1 MILRNQVGRPWWQAS
16 WLMLMLLGILVLSVY
31 MPGRV
36 GPFVADDYPN
46 ILDNNGVALKHL
58 DGQSLASAWT
68 ANTSGALKRPFAS
81 VSFALNY
88 YFAGQHFDR
97 VAFKLTNITIH
108 ILNSFLVFF
117 LSRLL
122 ITVVVPRYPAQRL
135 AFLTALIWAAHPLQL
150 TGVLYVVQRMTSMA
164 CFFMLSGFL
173 VFLKGRL
180 NIDKPSGIVY
190 MAIGCFL
197 GVTLGA
203 LAKENA
209 ILLPLLIAVCE
220 LTLMPAVSEKALRN
234 KIYSFYAITVII
246 PILFCVGYLLKHPEH
261 VLSGYQFRDFTLV
274 ERGMTESRILFYY
287 LGLLFYPDNTQL
299 GLFHDDFSLSK
310 GFLEPANTLLS
321 MIGIISLIV
330 VALNNSLRR
339 KMPFLSFGILWF
351 FVGHSIESTI
361 YPLEL
366 IYEHRNYLPSI
377 GIVIGSVVFVYEIFV
392 KRVSE
397 WMLNALYACIIVSL
411 ALATYARASIWSS
424 LDSFS
429 YFEVRNH
436 PLSART
442 NSVYANS
449 LELKHGPNV
458 ETYNHYL
465 IAAQLNT
472 FEVSTLLEVYL
483 ELNRLIYHHDVSK
496 DQQNIAL
503 PRSYDAPLALDSSYM
518 EALKVRIHEEIL
530 RRITAKT
537 YPLRTMLGLRNAA
550 NCLIN
555 GDYECKNIAANLT
568 EWVDAA
574 LAQPDFFD
582 VPMIYLIKA
591 KIYFNQGDVA
601 RALEFVDKAIALS
614 PDRMY
619 FYAEKAYL
627 FVTLNQFDNAEHV
640 IRHAE
645 NLGTA
650 NGFDAQEFQTLR
662 DAMRRKN
669 LVAEPTVPQ

>member
-1 MILRNQVGRPWWQAS
+1 MNPTNQFSRPWWQAS
-16 WLMLMLLGILVLSVY
+16 WLMLMLLGILVLIVY
-31 MPGRV
+31 LPGKA
-36 GPFVADDYPN
+36 GPFLADDYPN

-97 VAFKLTNITIH
+97 AAFKLTNITIH

-122 ITVVVPRYPAQRL
+122 ITVVVPRYPAQKL
-135 AFLTALIWAAHPLQL
+135 AFLTALIWAVHPLQL

-180 NIDKPSGIVY
+180 NLDKTGGIVY
-190 MAIGCFL
+190 MAAGCFF
-197 GVTLGA
+197 GVMLGA

-209 ILLPLLIAVCE
+209 LLLPLLIAVCE
-220 LTLMPAVSEKALRN
+220 WTLMPVVSERAHRN
-234 KIYSFYAITVII
+234 KIYGYYAITVII

-299 GLFHDDFSLSK
+299 GLFHDDFTLSK
-310 GFLEPANTLLS
+310 GLLEPTNTLLS
-321 MIGIISLIV
+321 MIGIIFLIV

-339 KMPFLSFGILWF
+339 KMPFVSFGILWF
-351 FVGHSIESTI
+351 FIGHSIESTI

-377 GIVIGSVVFVYEIFV
+377 GIVIGGVVLVYEIFV

-397 WMLNALYACIIVSL
+397 WMLNSLYACIAISM

-436 PLSART
+436 PQSART

-449 LELKHGPNV
+449 LELKHGPNL

-472 FEVSTLLEVYL
+472 FEVSTLLEVFM
-483 ELNRLIYHHDVSK
+483 ELNRLIYYHDVNK
-496 DQQNIAL
+496 YQQNIAL
-503 PRSYDAPLALDSSYM
+503 PQSYDAPLVFDSKYM
-518 EALKVRIHEEIL
+518 DSLKERIHEEIL

-537 YPLRTMLGLRNAA
+537 YPLRTMLGLRSAA

-568 EWVDAA
+568 AWVDAA
-574 LAQPDFFD
+574 LAQPGFFD

-591 KIYFNQGDVA
+591 KIYFNQGEVA

-627 FVTLNQFDNAEHV
+627 FLTLNEFDNAENV

-645 NLGTA
+645 SLGIA

-662 DAMRRKN
+662 DAMQRKS
-669 LVAEPTVPQ
+669 LVAEPTVP